1 MQKNF
6 NRSSSGL
13 VESRASSITR
23 WLNSNQLNSR
33 LIKREGTRLM
43 GEKEA
48 YHTIS
53 PKSCISM

>member
-1 MQKNF
+1 MQKNL

-43 GEKEA
+43 GEKA
-48 YHTIS
+48 A
-53 PKSCISM
+53 